1 MDHMK
6 DNSKQYIEKMNL
18 EFGKPWLGQMFL
30 DIIQQLIR
38 NDIGNSLIISFF
50 YLSFSLCVS

>member
-1 MDHMK
+1 MK

-30 DIIQQLIR
+30 AIIQQLIR